1 MVADQILMRMFG
13 RFGLSVNEERK
24 EQIIGKSKKGLALLQ
39 YLILQYPGAAS
50 AESLIAA
57 FAKDKTGGNPEGA
70 LKTLISR
77 FRNSLNQCCEG
88 LGGCIEAV
96 RGGYR
101 FRPLKGM
108 WVDVLEFRQ
117 LVEKLNSAVDV
128 NEAARQDFRRLRTL
142 FSGELLEGSE
152 QHEWLVAASVNCHD
166 QYLET
171 AYRYVA
177 LLQKKDAFAE
187 VVESCRFALEKDP
200 FNERLHLELMQAL
213 VKLNRNNE
221 ALDQYKHVTSLHFR
235 YLGEQPPES
244 IQKFYRQIMQCNDSL
259 EDDLDT
265 VRRELDEY
273 GKTHGA
279 FECSYPVFREVYN
292 LQMRNLSRLNASMY
306 VAMIMI
312 TSADG
317 QLLSPLRLEEVMNG
331 LSEILC
337 KQLRKGDTVTR
348 FSSNQYCL
356 LLPTVNDDTGHMV
369 MERIKRFF
377 YQRFPASSIMFNYRL
392 SLMNEGRSGTFSIK
406 KAR

>member
-1 MVADQILMRMFG
+1 MASQIQLRMFG
-13 RFGLSVNEERK
+13 GFSLSVDEERK
-24 EQIIGKSKKGLALLQ
+24 EQIISKSRKGLALFQ
-39 YLILQYPGAAS
+39 YLILHYPGSAS
-50 AESLIAA
+50 AESLISI
-57 FAKDKTGGNPEGA
+57 FAKDKEGGNPEGA

-77 FRNSLNQCCEG
+77 FRTALNQCCDG

-101 FRPLKGM
+101 FRPVAGL
-108 WVDVLEFRQ
+108 WVDVLEFRR
-117 LVEKLNSAVDV
+117 LVETLAAATDAD
-128 NEAARQDFRRLRTL
+128 ETARQHFQRLRIL
-142 FSGELLEGSE
+142 FSGELLAGSE
-152 QHEWLVAASVNCHD
+152 TTDWLIAASVGCHD

-171 AYRYVA
+171 AYHYVA
-177 LLQKKDAFAE
+177 MLQKKNAYNE

-213 VKLNRNNE
+213 VKLNRSNE
-221 ALDQYKHVTSLHFR
+221 AMNQYKHVTSLHFR

-244 IQKFYRQIMQCNDSL
+244 IQKFYRQIMQCNDTL
-259 EDDLDT
+259 ETDLDT
-265 VRRELDEY
+265 VRRELEEY
-273 GKTHGA
+273 GQTHGA

-292 LQMRNLSRLNASMY
+292 LQMRNLVRLNASMY
-306 VAMIMI
+306 VSMIMI

-317 QLLSPLRLEEVMNG
+317 QLLSPLRLEEIMNG

-337 KQLRKGDTVTR
+337 KHLRKGDTVTR
-348 FSSNQYCL
+348 FSSNQFCL

-392 SLMNEGRSGTFSIK
+392 SLMNEGRSGTFSIQ

>member
-1 MVADQILMRMFG
+1 MAHQVQIRMFG
-13 RFGLSVNEERK
+13 GFSLSVDEVRK
-24 EQIIGKSKKGLALLQ
+24 EQIVGKSKKGLALLQ

-50 AESLIAA
+50 AEKLVAA

-77 FRNSLNQCCEG
+77 FRTSLNQCSEG

-101 FRPLKGM
+101 FRPADGL

-117 LVEKLNSAVDV
+117 LVEKLAAANQADDV
-128 NEAARQDFRRLRTL
+128 ARQNFQRLRTI
-142 FSGELLEGSE
+142 FSGELLAGSE
-152 QHEWLVAASVNCHD
+152 QHDWLIAASVSCHD

-171 AYRYVA
+171 AYHYVA
-177 LLQKKDAFAE
+177 MLQKNGAYHE

-213 VKLNRNNE
+213 VKLNRSNE
-221 ALDQYKHVTSLHFR
+221 AMSQYKHVTSLHFR

-244 IQKFYRQIMQCNDSL
+244 IQKFYRQIMQCNDTL
-259 EDDLDT
+259 ESDLDT
-265 VRRELDEY
+265 VRRELEEY

-292 LQMRNLSRLNASMY
+292 LQMRNLARLDASMY

-312 TSADG
+312 TGADG
-317 QLLSPLRLEEVMNG
+317 QLISPLRLEEIMNG

-337 KQLRKGDTVTR
+337 THLRKGDTVTR